1 MDEEFFEIE
10 FQVPNAEERY
20 ITFVLWVKGM
30 WTMGEI
36 GGGEMREC
44 LVIEDMYFEDNIHS
58 TDDWIL
64 IKNWIAE
71 NEKAIREMFT
81 ARLKKKYDL

>member
-1 MDEEFFEIE
+1 MDTEIFEIE

-20 ITFVLWVKGM
+20 ITFELWVKGGYGM
-30 WTMGEI
+30 FEV
-36 GGGEMREC
+36 GGGEMREA
-44 LVIEDMYFEDNIHS
+44 LDIVEQEFEEQNYNNEDV
-58 TDDWIL
+58 IL

-71 NEKAIREMFT
+71 NERTIREMFT

>member
-20 ITFVLWVKGM
+20 ITFVLWVLGM

-44 LVIEDMYFEDNIHS
+44 LVIEDMDFEDNIHS